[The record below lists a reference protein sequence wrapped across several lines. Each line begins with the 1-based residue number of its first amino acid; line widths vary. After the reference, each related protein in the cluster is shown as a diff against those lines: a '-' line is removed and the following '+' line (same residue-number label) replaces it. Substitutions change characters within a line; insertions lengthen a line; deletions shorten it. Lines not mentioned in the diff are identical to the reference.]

1 MVESAAVYDALGKPG
16 AAAFR
21 SPPQTL
27 PNTPVSRHPLI
38 IIPQSEATVDTAG
51 EGSSG

>member
-27 PNTPVSRHPLI
+27 PNTPVS
-38 IIPQSEATVDTAG
+38 
-51 EGSSG
+51 SSSCRSYNSMHVT